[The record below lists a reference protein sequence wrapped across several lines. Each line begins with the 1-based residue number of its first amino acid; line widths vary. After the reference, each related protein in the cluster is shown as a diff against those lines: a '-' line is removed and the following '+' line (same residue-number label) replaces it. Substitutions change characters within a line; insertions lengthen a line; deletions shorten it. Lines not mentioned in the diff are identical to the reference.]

1 MEEETEPQKP
11 GDWSFIY
18 AGKDHKLLAKPG
30 KEVFYVWVE
39 YFTDE
44 DLQKYYLCQIHN
56 GSLTEVQD

>member
-1 MEEETEPQKP
+1 MLERTI
-11 GDWSFIY
+11 SFWRS
-18 AGKDHKLLAKPG
+18 PG